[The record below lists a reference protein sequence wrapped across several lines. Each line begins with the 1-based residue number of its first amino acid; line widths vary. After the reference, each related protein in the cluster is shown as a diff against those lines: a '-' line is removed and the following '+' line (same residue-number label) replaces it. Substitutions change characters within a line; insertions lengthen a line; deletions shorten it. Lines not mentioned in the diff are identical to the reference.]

1 LRDGWNAFRRF
12 GPCWIAT
19 LFLDPVV
26 AWDRRL
32 DPLFLR
38 RCDHPPESAGAV
50 AFTRNGVHRARQDR
64 DYRYKER
71 LKGRDHE
78 AIST

>member
-1 LRDGWNAFRRF
+1 LGLLNSH
-12 GPCWIAT
+12 P
-19 LFLDPVV
+19 FLDPVV
-26 AWDRRL
+26 
-32 DPLFLR
+32 
-38 RCDHPPESAGAV
+38 
-50 AFTRNGVHRARQDR
+50 ARQDR